1 MPPDKIELN
10 CAKCGTRLKFSTKF
24 VGRMGM
30 CIACGE
36 QFLIKPE
43 KPPEEP
49 KQSKKPSTKSPGK
62 TSSKFNFKISTYF
75 KKPPKQ

>member
-1 MPPDKIELN
+1 MSPDKIELN
-10 CAKCGTRLKFSTKF
+10 CAKCGTRLKFSVKF

-36 QFLIKPE
+36 QFLIKPA

-49 KQSKKPSTKSPGK
+49 KKPSTKSPGK
-62 TSSKFNFKISTYF
+62 ASSKFNFKISTYF
-75 KKPPKQ
+75 KKPPKE

>member
-1 MPPDKIELN
+1 MTPDKIELS
-10 CAKCGTRLKFSTKF
+10 CVKCGTRLKFSTKF

-36 QFLIKPE
+36 QFLIKPG

-49 KQSKKPSTKSPGK
+49 EKASSPKTPGKKSTKS
-62 TSSKFNFKISTYF
+62 NFKISTYF
-75 KKPPKQ
+75 RKRPTQ